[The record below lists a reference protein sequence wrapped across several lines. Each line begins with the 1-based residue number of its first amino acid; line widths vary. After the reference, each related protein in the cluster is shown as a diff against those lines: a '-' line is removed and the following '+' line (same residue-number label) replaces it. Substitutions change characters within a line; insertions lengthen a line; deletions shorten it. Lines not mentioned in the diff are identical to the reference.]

1 MIKSHPSEAI
11 LHQYASGDLSA
22 SMTLVVG
29 THVDMCSV
37 CEQTVR
43 EIEQDLCERHLDT
56 VVQTLSTPSSGCNG
70 LSKGDTEKMLEEI
83 FSSEARP
90 AIKADE
96 LICLEGRRFVLPR
109 TLAHSR
115 ERIGDWTNLVG
126 KLWRAPIDIG
136 NRGHTNLIYMEPGT
150 QVPEHTHKGQEATLV
165 VDGVFNDE
173 KDVYYN
179 GDFILLDAD
188 RTHTPQTAEQDCL
201 TLATLDAPLYFT
213 SGISRLLNPF
223 SSLFF
228 RASA

>member
-11 LHQYASGDLSA
+11 LYQYAAGDLSA

-29 THVDMCSV
+29 THIDMCPV
-37 CEQTVR
+37 CQQTVCD
-43 EIEQDLCERHLDT
+43 IESDLCQKHLDT
-56 VVQTLSTPSSGCNG
+56 VVETLTTPTAAFSGM
-70 LSKGDTEKMLEEI
+70 SKATCDKMLEEI
-83 FSSEARP
+83 FSSEAKP
-90 AIKADE
+90 SIQPEE

-109 TLAHSR
+109 TLACNHSR
-115 ERIGDWTNLVG
+115 IGEWTNLVG
-126 KLWRAPIDIG
+126 KLWRAPVNVG
-136 NRGHTNLIYMEPGT
+136 ERGHTNLIYMEPGT

-165 VDGVFNDE
+165 IDGVFNDE
-173 KDVYYN
+173 NDVYYD

-188 RTHTPQTAEQDCL
+188 RTHTPQTSENDCL

-228 RASA
+228 RV

>member
-11 LHQYASGDLSA
+11 LYQYASGDLSA
-22 SMTLVVG
+22 AMTLVVG

-37 CEQTVR
+37 CQQTVC
-43 EIEQDLCERHLDT
+43 EIEHDLCSKHLDT
-56 VVQTLSTPSSGCNG
+56 VVQTLNTPSHGYSG
-70 LSKGDTEKMLEEI
+70 LSKTDTDKMLEKI
-83 FSSEARP
+83 FSSEAKP
-90 AIKADE
+90 AVQPDE

-109 TLAHSR
+109 TLAHNR
-115 ERIGDWTNLVG
+115 ARIGDWTNLVG
-126 KLWRAPIDIG
+126 KLWRAPIDVG
-136 NRGHTNLIYMEPGT
+136 DRGHTNLIYMEPGT

-179 GDFILLDAD
+179 GDFILLDAE
-188 RTHTPQTAEQDCL
+188 RTHTPQTTAQDCL